1 MSEPIRITPSVLREV
16 AGNHDEVARTLDEAR
31 QKGADIHAAA
41 QTLGP
46 IMHQV
51 KSAVSDVLAERE
63 EAFVNH
69 AARHRAASNELH
81 SAANTYTGVDEQNAS
96 DLDKLTDL

>member
-1 MSEPIRITPSVLREV
+1 
-16 AGNHDEVARTLDEAR
+16 
-31 QKGADIHAAA
+31 
-41 QTLGP
+41 
-46 IMHQV
+46 MHQV

-81 SAANTYTGVDEQNAS
+81 RAANTYTSVDDQNAS
-96 DLDKLTDL
+96 DLDRLTD

>member
-81 SAANTYTGVDEQNAS
+81 SAANIYTSVDEQNAS
-96 DLDKLTDL
+96 DLDKLTDS